1 MKLLSMIN
9 KVIVR
14 SCVGDQHVKRISSNE
29 VNITSRAR
37 QQVKH
42 VVVCHISS
50 KLHGLGGGAPGGH
63 PHGQGGCE
71 AEVGKSGRVD
81 HQPEGQGGLRD
92 HFLSM
97 GPETSSS
104 LQTLLLQVAF
114 NISFLQAA
122 VITIALAALF
132 LPILFFLS

>member
-1 MKLLSMIN
+1 MSYFF
-9 KVIVR
+9 
-14 SCVGDQHVKRISSNE
+14 
-29 VNITSRAR
+29 
-37 QQVKH
+37 
-42 VVVCHISS
+42 

-71 AEVGKSGRVD
+71 TEVGKSGRVD
-81 HQPEGQGGLRD
+81 HQPEGQGELREN
-92 HFLSM
+92 FLSM

-104 LQTLLLQVAF
+104 LQTLFLQVAF